1 MELQAVV
8 AVLLALGGSIAL
20 GSGTQRRPQ
29 NKIPLRDHPIATGA
43 APLYLDSCD
52 STPWSAHSTD
62 PGRPAL
68 RIDAAVPGDIIS
80 DLHAAGV
87 IPHPYFETAWKNSTA
102 WAGGHWAYSTSFL
115 APALPANRSAVL
127 VFDGIKMGAT
137 IALNGVALGVAS
149 DQFVRYR
156 FDVTRLLRPSPRRN
170 TLQLAFDNSIGTAG
184 RFMTC
189 SGQADWAPYS
199 NTQQASM
206 PTFSFGI
213 WKSVSLNTVSSVAIV
228 ELVPHVFYRGAYP
241 ASILN
246 ESSKAD
252 FEVRVRLHLW
262 APSAGEAQLVVSGE
276 WGAEKQRT
284 VRFPAGDS
292 NVSLSLRAPAAA
304 VRLWWPAGVG
314 GQPLYR
320 VNATLLHP
328 AHGAAV
334 TAVTASRSIGF
345 RHVALVTGNDTAPS
359 YVRQAAGAEGS
370 ERHGM

>member
-1 MELQAVV
+1 M
-8 AVLLALGGSIAL
+8 LLAGSIAL
-20 GSGTQRRPQ
+20 GSGAARRRPQ

-43 APLYLDSCD
+43 VPLYLDSSD
-52 STPWSAHSTD
+52 STAWSAHSTD

-87 IPHPYFETAWKNSTA
+87 IPHPYLEATWKNSTA
-102 WAGGHWAYSTSFL
+102 WAGSHWEYSTSFR

-137 IALNGVALGVAS
+137 IALNGVTLGVAT

-213 WKSVSLNTVSSVAIV
+213 WKSVSLNTVASVAIV

-252 FEVRVRLHLW
+252 FEVHVRLHLW
-262 APSAGEAQLVVSGE
+262 APSAGEAQLVVGGE
-276 WGAEKQRT
+276 WGAEAQRML
-284 VRFPAGDS
+284 RFPAGDS
-292 NVSLSLRAPAAA
+292 NVSLVLRAPAAA
-304 VRLWWPAGVG
+304 VRLWWPAGE
-314 GQPLYR
+314 R
-320 VNATLLHP
+320 H
-328 AHGAAV
+328 
-334 TAVTASRSIGF
+334 RS
-345 RHVALVTGNDTAPS
+345 
-359 YVRQAAGAEGS
+359 QAALLQAAFS
-370 ERHGM
+370 N